1 MLVRHVDLPRD
12 IVERRR
18 RGRSASR
25 KDNRKHG
32 PSGRPRSTVKF
43 ASKTTP
49 LGSRDRCTNMV
60 RPRHRASNARVSL
73 GAPNVVQ
80 WIAITSERREV
91 TAVSAAHA
99 TPAMGLEVQE
109 VGPIE
114 TPRHEDTVYLPATT
128 LPPTVVALHHKR
140 AETAAREP
148 GPLVG
153 PVSRCQIPT
162 MQIIPSNA

>member
-12 IVERRR
+12 IVERER
-18 RGRSASR
+18 RGRSAIR
-25 KDNRKHG
+25 KDNRKDG
-32 PSGRPRSTVKF
+32 PSGRPRSTVKC
-43 ASKTTP
+43 SPKRTP
-49 LGSRDRCTNMV
+49 LGSRNRRTNMV

-73 GAPNVVQ
+73 RAPNVVR

-91 TAVSAAHA
+91 TAVSVARA

-109 VGPIE
+109 VGPIK

-128 LPPTVVALHHKR
+128 VPPTVVALRHKR

-153 PVSRCQIPT
+153 RVPRCQIPT
-162 MQIIPSNA
+162 IQIIPSNA